1 MATQNPPA
9 AKTRR
14 RTKPAEAV
22 AAPTAASVEL
32 APEPPAARPAVKA
45 AAKPAVKRRTKPAAA
60 PAAEPVNEAPAEGV
74 AVVEAVAT
82 PKQAGRKAAAK
93 KAVAPKVA
101 AKTVAAKKA
110 AAKKVVAP
118 KPVSEKLVPEKVL
131 SEEVAVE
138 PAAVEPGGTRNV
150 AAKKAAKK
158 AAEKATAAKKVAAK
172 KVVAK
177 RMAAKQ
183 AAARESDTKAA
194 DPVAELAAEVRQ
206 VLAAPF
212 EAVEPATLPAPV
224 ATAAPVEP
232 VAPAPAE
239 TPPDPP
245 PPPPPT
251 GPAHSAVVLHDG
263 DRHSIAWQPGHACP
277 PALRDAVAARLD
289 DDGRLSPGDDEAL
302 PLLLRLAQDHR
313 HRLDIDARVWAL
325 VAADRDAR
333 TRAAVLEAA
342 YADGPA
348 SPALATLLAAPLAP
362 YQAEGALWAVVAG
375 RGLIADEPALG
386 KSVQAIAAAQLWRRH
401 FGLRRVAVVCAG
413 AERLAWQRAWRRFA
427 GLQAQ
432 VMEGGLHQRQSLW
445 NQACE
450 VRVLGADALASDAA
464 HLVHWAPELVIVDE
478 PQRLALD
485 DAAWAALDC
494 APQALLL
501 SGAAL
506 DDRPELLARWVD
518 WLDRARQGAHAAL
531 REIAAA
537 REAGLALS
545 DAAVERLGDA
555 LSRVVLQRQRAEV
568 ADQLPPCVIGE
579 RLVPL
584 APPQREAHDQ
594 ALTELR
600 RLLAGWQASGYL
612 SDSDQW
618 RLNLALRQAQQAAH
632 RADPADPA
640 SPLAE
645 AMVQALEAQLADWLD
660 SQAAGS
666 APAAVVLCAS
676 DADRGQLAQ
685 RLQARDDVLLL
696 APGEALPT
704 LPGLVLQVGVP
715 WRPRRGALQ
724 PAGASAEAG
733 QPWRL
738 LIGQGTLDEGLYD
751 TLAQRAE
758 VPRGP
763 ADEGSRGFLAGARL
777 TAWLQAVALAVAALP
792 PA

>member
-1 MATQNPPA
+1 MATQTPPA

-14 RTKPAEAV
+14 RAKPAEATATPV
-22 AAPTAASVEL
+22 VEAAVPAAPTRK
-32 APEPPAARPAVKA
+32 PAAKA
-45 AAKPAVKRRTKPAAA
+45 AAKPAAKRAQKTS
-60 PAAEPVNEAPAEGV
+60 AEPAELTPVIETPAE
-74 AVVEAVAT
+74 
-82 PKQAGRKAAAK
+82 
-93 KAVAPKVA
+93 
-101 AKTVAAKKA
+101 
-110 AAKKVVAP
+110 P
-118 KPVSEKLVPEKVL
+118 KP
-131 SEEVAVE
+131 
-138 PAAVEPGGTRNV
+138 
-150 AAKKAAKK
+150 
-158 AAEKATAAKKVAAK
+158 AAKKVAAK
-172 KVVAK
+172 KVATKKVAAKKAVPTKAAAKKAPAKKVAAEVIAAEKVVPEQEPVAAEVLVAEKVVARKVAAKKAVAK
-177 RMAAKQ
+177 KVAAKPV
-183 AAARESDTKAA
+183 AAKKLPAKKTAAKKGATPALATPPA
-194 DPVAELAAEVRQ
+194 DPVAQLAAEVQQ

-212 EAVEPATLPAPV
+212 EAAAPAPV
-224 ATAAPVEP
+224 EA
-232 VAPAPAE
+232 
-239 TPPDPP
+239 PP
-245 PPPPPT
+245 PPPAVPT
-251 GPAHSAVVLHDG
+251 GPAHSAIVLQDG
-263 DRHSIAWQPGHACP
+263 DRRTIAWQPGHACP
-277 PALRDAVAARLD
+277 AALRDAAAARLD
-289 DDGRLSPGDDEAL
+289 DEGQLSASDDEAL

-325 VAADRDAR
+325 IAADRDAR
-333 TRAAVLEAA
+333 SRAAVLESA

-348 SPALATLLAAPLAP
+348 SPALASLLAAPLAP

-386 KSVQAIAAAQLWRRH
+386 KSVMAIAAAQLWRRH

-427 GLQAQ
+427 GLAAQ
-432 VMEGGLHQRQSLW
+432 VMDGGLHQRQALW
-445 NQACE
+445 SQDCE

-478 PQRLALD
+478 PQRLPLD
-485 DAAWAALDC
+485 AAAWAALDC

-506 DDRPELLARWVD
+506 DDRPELLARWVA
-518 WLDRARQGAHAAL
+518 WLDRERQGAHAAL

-537 REAGLALS
+537 REAGRTLA

-555 LSRVVLQRQRAEV
+555 LSRVVLQRQRSEV
-568 ADQLPPCVIGE
+568 AEQLPPCVIGE

-584 APPQREAHDQ
+584 APPQREAHEQ
-594 ALTELR
+594 ALAELR

-618 RLNLALRQAQQAAH
+618 RLNLALRLAQQAAH
-632 RADPADPA
+632 RADPADAA

-676 DADRGQLAQ
+676 AADREQLAQ
-685 RLQARDDVLLL
+685 RLPARDGVLLL
-696 APGEALPT
+696 APGEALPV

-724 PAGASAEAG
+724 PAGATAEAG

-763 ADEGSRGFLAGARL
+763 ADDGGRGFLAGARL

-792 PA
+792 LPSGAAAA